1 VDHQPI
7 VWRLP
12 EADAASTVT
21 GRFMTEHGIDGYEQ
35 LVNRSVAEPEWFWD
49 AVVKFLGIPFAAP
62 YHAVRDSSEGV
73 PWTTWFVGGTCNLS
87 TACVDRWAVENP
99 DANALL
105 AATEAGGDPRR
116 VTFGELLTMVERVAG
131 AFAALGVGMGD
142 AVGCFLPMSVE
153 AVVTL
158 LASARIGAMFIPIFS
173 GFGADAVAARLVD
186 PSPALL
192 VTADGYHRRGR
203 LVEMKETAD
212 EAVAAAGGVPAVLV
226 VSHSGR
232 TDTPMTEGRD
242 HLWDEAVSVAAPLGA
257 KQVDSE
263 HPVMLAYTSGT
274 TGKPK
279 GAVHVHGG
287 LTVKLAQEGAFH
299 FDVQRGDALLWATDM
314 GWIMGPWSIVA
325 ALGNGAAV
333 GVYDGAP
340 DHPDPGRLWRLVG
353 ELGLTHLG
361 VSPTLIRALMAHGDE
376 HAAGHDF
383 DRLRVLG
390 STGEPWNPD
399 PWWWLYRTVGG
410 ERIPIV
416 NISGGTEV
424 GAVIVGVN
432 LHQGLKP
439 TSLGGPALGM
449 AAEVY
454 DADGRP
460 VRGAVGELVIEDAWP
475 AMTRGFW
482 SEPDRY
488 LATYWDRWEGVWAH
502 GDWASVDEDGFWFLH
517 GRSDDTL
524 NIAGKRIGPAEVESV
539 VVSLPEIVMAAAVGI
554 PDLVKG
560 EVVVVY
566 AVPRPDAEPDGELAE
581 RVSDRIA
588 ATLGKAFRPAAVRF
602 VPDLPR
608 TRSAKIMRRVV
619 KALVVGSDAGDL
631 SSLENPESLEAIR
644 PG

>member
-1 VDHQPI
+1 VDRQPI
-7 VWRLP
+7 VWTLP
-12 EADAASTVT
+12 ETDAPGTVT
-21 GRFMTEHGIDGYEQ
+21 GRFMTEHGIDSYQ
-35 LVNRSVAEPEWFWD
+35 RLVDRSIADPVWFWD
-49 AVVKFLGIPFAAP
+49 AVVAFLGIPFPTP
-62 YHAVRDSSEGV
+62 YQEVRDDSRGV
-73 PWTTWFVGGTCNLS
+73 PWTTWFTGGTCNLS
-87 TACVDRWAVENP
+87 TACVDRWAAEQP
-99 DANALL
+99 DADALL
-105 AATEAGGDPRR
+105 AATEAGDIRR
-116 VTFGELLTMVERVAG
+116 LTFSDLLAVVEKAAG
-131 AFAALGVGMGD
+131 AFTALGVGMGD

-153 AVVTL
+153 AVVTM
-158 LASARIGAMFIPIFS
+158 LASARIGATFIPIFS
-173 GFGADAVAARLVD
+173 GYGAEAVAARLID
-186 PSPALL
+186 PAPALL
-192 VTADGYHRRGR
+192 VTADGYQRRGR

-212 EAVAAAGGVPAVLV
+212 EAVASAEGIPAVLV
-226 VSHSGR
+226 VSHAGR
-232 TDTPMTEGRD
+232 TDTPMTKGRD
-242 HLWDEAVSVAAPLGA
+242 HPWDETLDAAEPLGA
-257 KQVDSE
+257 VGVSTE
-263 HPVMLAYTSGT
+263 HPVMIAYTSGT

-299 FDVQRGDALLWATDM
+299 FDVQRGDVLMWATDM

-361 VSPTLIRALMAHGDE
+361 VSPTLVRALMAHGDD
-376 HAAGHDF
+376 HAAGHDLG
-383 DRLRVLG
+383 RLRVFG

-399 PWWWLYRTVGG
+399 PWWWLFRTVGG

-439 TSLGGPALGM
+439 TSLGGPSLGM

-454 DADGRP
+454 DVDGKP
-460 VRGAVGELVIEDAWP
+460 VRDAVGELVIEDAWP

-482 SEPDRY
+482 KEPERY
-488 LATYWDRWEGVWAH
+488 LATYWSRWDGVWAH
-502 GDWASVDEDGFWFLH
+502 GDWASIDTDGFWFLH

-524 NIAGKRIGPAEVESV
+524 NIAGKRVGPAEVESAAV
-539 VVSLPEIVMAAAVGI
+539 ALPEIVMAAAVGI
-554 PDLVKG
+554 PDPVKG

-566 AVPRPDAEPDGELAE
+566 AVPRPDAEPDDELAG

-588 ATLGKAFRPAAVRF
+588 TTLGKAFRPVAVRF
-602 VPDLPR
+602 VSDLPR

-619 KALVVGSDAGDL
+619 KALLVGSDPGDL
-631 SSLENPESLEAIR
+631 TSLENPESLDEIR